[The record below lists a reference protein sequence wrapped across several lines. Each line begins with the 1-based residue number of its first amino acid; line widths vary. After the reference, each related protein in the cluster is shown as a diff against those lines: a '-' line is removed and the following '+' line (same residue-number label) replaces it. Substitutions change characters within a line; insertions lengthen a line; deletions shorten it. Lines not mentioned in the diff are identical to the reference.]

1 MLHTQTV
8 EPTTFSLLK
17 SLQAIGELQ
26 DFSLVGGTALSL
38 HFGHR
43 LSIDLDLFSTKK
55 FEPESIVELLIAH
68 YGNRVVIESKNIKW
82 GVFCFIDDV
91 KVDIIHYPHACLFPP
106 ETIEE
111 IRLFD
116 VKDIAAMKINA
127 ILGRGKK
134 KDFYDLSELLEHYTV
149 SEIIG
154 FHKAKYPQQN
164 LLISIP
170 QAITYFEDAEEGED
184 PISLKGQTWV
194 GVKKHIQQKV
204 SQYLS

>member
-106 ETIEE
+106 ETIEG

-134 KDFYDLSELLEHYTV
+134 KDFYDLSELLEHFTV

-184 PISLKGQTWV
+184 PISLKGQTWE
-194 GVKKHIQQKV
+194 GVKSSIQQKV
-204 SQYLS
+204 REFLS